1 MTTEENPTSPF
12 ERIIKALVQGEI
24 VALTDANQQQ
34 VLIDRLERAVDND
47 DAVLRDLGTWLVDQD
62 EVDEVY
68 GSDLEIQAF
77 LREKLNS

>member
-12 ERIIKALVQGEI
+12 ERMIKALVQGEI
-24 VALTDANQQQ
+24 VALTDANLQQ
-34 VLIDRLERAVDND
+34 VLVDRLERAVDND

-77 LREKLNS
+77 LREKLNN